1 MSPEYLSFAK
11 YWQKHIKWG
20 FRQSSQR
27 RWGIAQVADMSCQ
40 PPGRASASLQLLQ
53 ERCQDV
59 WGRAESSW
67 FLCQIGCQ
75 VTMPPGTCHFRM
87 FVNHTASLAT
97 RLTIQDS
104 RNADYVNISGCC
116 SYKHS
121 YNMLQTYSHTGFL
134 ASHIVCIQSVRCN
147 LCLRRPH
154 VSLSVW
160 KNDYGFWMFLT
171 QPLHPAKFSLF
182 VQEQQCYI
190 FRLLLGQLNCSRERE
205 SFGKRGVKPDIFW
218 PSLTSNCCC
227 HLHDSH
233 WVKLP
238 LSHPYIVSG
247 WVHIQS
253 CFVMFLQDMLRKNR
267 PSQLSEIIAAGFVT
281 NTVCDGR
288 WTVTICYQ
296 YL

>member
-1 MSPEYLSFAK
+1 MSIFLD
-11 YWQKHIKWG
+11 
-20 FRQSSQR
+20 
-27 RWGIAQVADMSCQ
+27 VA
-40 PPGRASASLQLLQ
+40 
-53 ERCQDV
+53 
-59 WGRAESSW
+59 
-67 FLCQIGCQ
+67 
-75 VTMPPGTCHFRM
+75 VTNIVTTC
-87 FVNHTASLAT
+87 
-97 RLTIQDS
+97 
-104 RNADYVNISGCC
+104 Y
-116 SYKHS
+116 
-121 YNMLQTYSHTGFL
+121 QTYSHTGFL

-171 QPLHPAKFSLF
+171 QPLHSAKFSSF

-238 LSHPYIVSG
+238 LSHHYIVSG

-288 WTVTICYQ
+288 WTVTVTSICSS
-296 YL
+296 LRSLEFWFRLCCWPCEFGANHPNS

>member
-205 SFGKRGVKPDIFW
+205 RVLGKEALNLTFFGQVWLQTAAATCMTLIESSCPFRT
-218 PSLTSNCCC
+218 LTSFQAECIFRAASLCSSRTC
-227 HLHDSH
+227 FGRTGLRSFP
-233 WVKLP
+233 KL
-238 LSHPYIVSG
+238 
-247 WVHIQS
+247 
-253 CFVMFLQDMLRKNR
+253 
-267 PSQLSEIIAAGFVT
+267 
-281 NTVCDGR
+281 
-288 WTVTICYQ
+288 
-296 YL
+296 